1 MKSIIERIQRLQLL
15 IKLNLMKNYILLA
28 HTDLDHLSLRLHASK
43 PLYIFTPYI
52 PSFRSL
58 QAYLVSYQSTTSSAL
73 ILFLALTYTQ
83 VTWWFFIYSVVV
95 WYVIY
100 NFFNLQLYT
109 INNVD
114 KIFPK
119 FDTQKFYSQFFGIR
133 YFIKARV
140 WMWTPLIR
148 ESFFF
153 INSLSHWYTVLLNY
167 LNAWDVKSWKINQ
180 MAIIK
185 PIYHYIRWVDYT
197 AFLRVFVSSPY
208 VIVITRV
215 FKFLQ
220 FISYLY
226 KFVKTFLLSL
236 LAAGLF
242 FMYIIISLKITFL
255 QHIAAWIVVGNIFF
269 WLISGFNFFIKRGRF
284 GKFTSA
290 LQRFWKRAFVC
301 FWAVEG
307 FLFAL
312 FFYYYLNSSQEPLY
326 MYDRASLNNDFVLNL
341 QSGFFSCFLL
351 SSILLGC
358 QILMSANNSRNYSQ
372 IIILLF
378 GLTAA
383 IFYLCYIEI
392 YQIYYVL
399 NGFNELVWVYDEI
412 RGGWCVESDAIRL
425 RHKQYYFLLC
435 VVAKFWHFIFIFIAW
450 VFFLLKSIELQKIT
464 YNHLS
469 FNYQNLLI
477 LYVLN
482 LLCYCNWIK
491 FIFRRFFDT
500 PYFWFFT
507 DIDRKHLRII
517 ADEVLHLILSI
528 FNYNAAE
535 INLPFDLITW
545 I

>member
-220 FISYLY
+220 FIS
-226 KFVKTFLLSL
+226 V
-236 LAAGLF
+236 
-242 FMYIIISLKITFL
+242 
-255 QHIAAWIVVGNIFF
+255 
-269 WLISGFNFFIKRGRF
+269 
-284 GKFTSA
+284 
-290 LQRFWKRAFVC
+290 
-301 FWAVEG
+301 
-307 FLFAL
+307 
-312 FFYYYLNSSQEPLY
+312 
-326 MYDRASLNNDFVLNL
+326 
-341 QSGFFSCFLL
+341 
-351 SSILLGC
+351 
-358 QILMSANNSRNYSQ
+358 
-372 IIILLF
+372 
-378 GLTAA
+378 
-383 IFYLCYIEI
+383 
-392 YQIYYVL
+392 
-399 NGFNELVWVYDEI
+399 
-412 RGGWCVESDAIRL
+412 IRL
-425 RHKQYYFLLC
+425 YSYR
-435 VVAKFWHFIFIFIAW
+435 
-450 VFFLLKSIELQKIT
+450 S
-464 YNHLS
+464 
-469 FNYQNLLI
+469 
-477 LYVLN
+477 
-482 LLCYCNWIK
+482 
-491 FIFRRFFDT
+491 
-500 PYFWFFT
+500 T
-507 DIDRKHLRII
+507 DIHQQKL
-517 ADEVLHLILSI
+517 
-528 FNYNAAE
+528 F
-535 INLPFDLITW
+535 
-545 I
+545 